1 MPSPC
6 QHRWQGF
13 TLIPPWCYN
22 PSPTQPMD
30 PDMPMHRPFAE
41 EFTDTRPASLVKRLL
56 AMVYDALLVI
66 AIWMIVGGI
75 GVMLNDGEAISAQT
89 SSPSAVALFNS
100 ALFCIT
106 FLFFGFFWTRN
117 GQTLGMLAWR
127 LRVQTLEGG
136 RLSWSKALVRFL
148 CAIPSLSLF
157 GIGLLWMLFTDERL
171 SWHDR
176 WSGSCVVQLPK
187 PSPQKP

>member
-1 MPSPC
+1 
-6 QHRWQGF
+6 
-13 TLIPPWCYN
+13 
-22 PSPTQPMD
+22 
-30 PDMPMHRPFAE
+30 MHRPFRE
-41 EFTDTRPASLVKRLL
+41 EFAETRPASLVKRLL
-56 AMVYDALLVI
+56 AMLYDALLVI

-75 GVMLNDGEAISAQT
+75 GVALNDGEAISSQT
-89 SSPSAVALFNS
+89 ASHAAVALFNS
-100 ALFCIT
+100 VLFCAT

-136 RLSWSKALVRFL
+136 RLSWSKALLRFL
-148 CAIPSLSLF
+148 CAIPSLGLF
-157 GIGLLWMLFTDERL
+157 GVGLFWMLFTDERL

-187 PSPQKP
+187 TERKKS